1 MSETPSRDRLRKV
14 AAKAGVAVAALCVFT
29 AGWVTTQ
36 SSDWRVILAVTALAV
51 IASLIAA
58 NLSARS
64 R

>member
-1 MSETPSRDRLRKV
+1 MPEPSSSDRFRKV

-36 SSDWRVILAVTALAV
+36 SSDWRIIVGVTALAA
-51 IASLIAA
+51 IASLVAA
-58 NLSARS
+58 NLSSRS